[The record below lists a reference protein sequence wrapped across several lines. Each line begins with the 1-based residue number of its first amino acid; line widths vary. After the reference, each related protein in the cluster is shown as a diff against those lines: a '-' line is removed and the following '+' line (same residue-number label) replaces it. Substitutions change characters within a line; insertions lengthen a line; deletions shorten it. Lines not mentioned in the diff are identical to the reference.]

1 MAEFCWIR
9 AIEAL
14 RGHLP
19 ELRQSFGVKSLSVFG
34 SVARDEATDRS
45 DVDALVDF
53 EGDTTFDGYFG
64 LKEALERILGTKVD
78 LATRAMLKPRVRP
91 RIEREAVHVV

>member
-1 MAEFCWIR
+1 MRLFQ

-34 SVARDEATDRS
+34 CDEATDRS
-45 DVDALVDF
+45 DVDVLVDF

>member
-1 MAEFCWIR
+1 MR
-9 AIEAL
+9 RVHAIEAL

-19 ELRQSFGVKSLSVFG
+19 ELRQGFGVKALAVFG
-34 SVARDEATDRS
+34 SVARDEATDTS
-45 DVDALVDF
+45 DVDVLVDF

-78 LATRAMLKPRVRP
+78 LATRTMLKPRVRP
-91 RIEREAVHVV
+91 RIEREAVHVA